1 MSQRSRFRIFLSG
14 WTKNSSPAEGMEAC
28 DQLSNYQDLIN
39 APATGFRD
47 RCFCL
52 SHEFYLP
59 GATTVGVVCKDG
71 VVLASERRVSY
82 GYFVMSK
89 TGKKVFKITE
99 KIGAACAGIV
109 ADMQILTR
117 EVSAYLNL
125 YSYEREQS
133 VMVHTAAKLMGSMLF
148 EKRFFPYLAQTI
160 VGGVDESG
168 AKLFVLDPLG
178 SVIEDKF
185 TAVGSGSEIAMGL
198 LETDYKEGMSI
209 EDGKGLVRKAVKAAS
224 ARDIG
229 SGEGLD
235 MLIITN
241 NGIREE
247 QELPPK

>member
-1 MSQRSRFRIFLSG
+1 VSQ
-14 WTKNSSPAEGMEAC
+14 
-28 DQLSNYQDLIN
+28 
-39 APATGFRD
+39 
-47 RCFCL
+47 
-52 SHEFYLP
+52 EFYLP

-89 TGKKVFKITE
+89 TGKKVFKIAD

-117 EVSAYLNL
+117 EVSAYLSI
-125 YSYEREQS
+125 YSFEREQS
-133 VMVHTAAKLMGSMLF
+133 VTVRTAAKLMGSMLF
-148 EKRFFPYLAQTI
+148 ERRFFPYLAQTI
-160 VGGVDESG
+160 VGGIDEAG
-168 AKLFVLDPLG
+168 PKLFVLDPLG

-185 TAVGSGSEIAMGL
+185 TAVGSGAEIAMGL
-198 LETDYKEGMSI
+198 LETDYKEGMTV
-209 EDGKGLVRKAVKAAS
+209 EDAKGLVRKAVKAAS

-241 NGIREE
+241 NGVREE
-247 QELPPK
+247 REPLAK

>member
-1 MSQRSRFRIFLSG
+1 MGFPKPVLKLS
-14 WTKNSSPAEGMEAC
+14 E
-28 DQLSNYQDLIN
+28 Y
-39 APATGFRD
+39 
-47 RCFCL
+47 
-52 SHEFYLP
+52 YLP
-59 GATTVGVVCKDG
+59 GATTLGIVCKDG
-71 VVLASERRVSY
+71 VVLAAERRVTY

-89 TGKKVFKITE
+89 SGKKVFKIAD

-117 EVSAYLNL
+117 EVGAYLNL

-133 VMVHTAAKLMGSMLF
+133 VTVRTAAKLMGSMLF
-148 EKRFFPYLAQTI
+148 ERRYFPYLAQTI
-160 VGGVDESG
+160 VGGIDEG
-168 AKLFVLDPLG
+168 GPKLFVLDPLG

-198 LETDYKEGMSI
+198 LESEFKEGMSVD
-209 EDGKGLVRKAVKAAS
+209 EARGLARKAVKAAS

-235 MLIITN
+235 MLIITS

-247 QELPPK
+247 QELAAK

>member
-1 MSQRSRFRIFLSG
+1 MS
-14 WTKNSSPAEGMEAC
+14 E
-28 DQLSNYQDLIN
+28 Y
-39 APATGFRD
+39 
-47 RCFCL
+47 
-52 SHEFYLP
+52 YLP
-59 GATTVGVVCKDG
+59 GATTVGIVCKDG
-71 VVLASERRVSY
+71 VILAAERRVTY

-89 TGKKVFKITE
+89 SGKKVFKIAD

-148 EKRFFPYLAQTI
+148 ERRYFPYLAQTI
-160 VGGVDESG
+160 VGGIDEGG
-168 AKLFVLDPLG
+168 ARLFVLDPLG

-198 LETDYKEGMSI
+198 LETEFKEGMSI
-209 EDGKGLVRKAVKAAS
+209 EEGKGLARKAVKAAS

-235 MLIITN
+235 MLVITN
-241 NGIREE
+241 SGIREE
-247 QELPPK
+247 QELPAK

>member
-1 MSQRSRFRIFLSG
+1 LS
-14 WTKNSSPAEGMEAC
+14 E
-28 DQLSNYQDLIN
+28 Y
-39 APATGFRD
+39 
-47 RCFCL
+47 
-52 SHEFYLP
+52 YLP
-59 GATTVGVVCKDG
+59 GATTVGIVCKDG
-71 VVLASERRVSY
+71 VVLAAERRVTY

-89 TGKKVFKITE
+89 SGKKVFKIAD

-117 EVSAYLNL
+117 EVGAYLNL

-133 VMVHTAAKLMGSMLF
+133 VTVHTAAKLMGSMLF
-148 EKRFFPYLAQTI
+148 ERRYFPYLAQTI
-160 VGGVDESG
+160 VGGIDEGG

-198 LETDYKEGMSI
+198 LETEFKEGMSI
-209 EDGKGLVRKAVKAAS
+209 EEGKGLARKAVKAAS

-235 MLIITN
+235 MLLITN
-241 NGIREE
+241 TGIREE
-247 QELPPK
+247 QELPAK